1 MAEYEVILQVIF
13 NYAPVVLTMT
23 EPDDAVH
30 IEVNA
35 PPSIEI
41 NPESIPA
48 NQPIMLSG
56 GVQQI
61 SQQGMVDANPQN
73 VKFVMGPDGQ
83 IIAIEKPPFTWKH
96 FAIGGGIPFA
106 LYFIPL
112 LLLMILNPGYDYY
125 STEPVTLTLEE
136 GTTTYSGDFQTP
148 SGYEFEYCWFDNMND
163 DEGQFECQP
172 TSEDSAIIE
181 YRSYDNSIT
190 EEIGWWN
197 NSNGVI
203 MFDNGTDFGESITM
217 QFEYW
222 DSDSDFEIY
231 HVVEEII
238 GLTCCLG
245 LLLSIVMLIVGFS
258 TGKPGM
264 GYGGVLALVAAPVV
278 GITTLS
284 FLW

>member
-1 MAEYEVILQVIF
+1 
-13 NYAPVVLTMT
+13 MT

-30 IEVNA
+30 VEVNA

-41 NPESIPA
+41 NPGSMPV

-56 GVQQI
+56 GVQQL
-61 SQQGMVDANPQN
+61 SQQGMVDSNPQN

-83 IIAIEKPPFTWKH
+83 IIAIEKPLFTWKH

-112 LLLMILNPGYDYY
+112 LLLIITNPGHDYNIQ
-125 STEPVTLTLEE
+125 TVTLNLEE
-136 GTTTYSGDFQTP
+136 GTTTYSGDFEIP

-163 DEGQFECQP
+163 DGGQFECQP
-172 TSEDSAIIE
+172 TSGDSAIIE

-203 MFDNGTDFGESITM
+203 MIDNGTDFGESITM
-217 QFEYW
+217 QFEYREAG
-222 DSDSDFEIY
+222 STSEIY
-231 HVVEEII
+231 YVVEEIMAM
-238 GLTCCLG
+238 TCCLG
-245 LLLSIVMLIVGFS
+245 LLLSIIMLTVGFS
-258 TGKPGM
+258 SGKPGM
-264 GYGGVLALVAAPVV
+264 GYGGIVALVTAPVV
-278 GITTLS
+278 GIITIG

>member
-1 MAEYEVILQVIF
+1 
-13 NYAPVVLTMT
+13 MT
-23 EPDDAVH
+23 EPDDVVN

-61 SQQGMVDANPQN
+61 SQQGMVDTNPQN
-73 VKFVMGPDGQ
+73 FKFVMGPDGQ
-83 IIAIEKPPFTWKH
+83 MIAIEKPPFTWKH

-112 LLLMILNPGYDYY
+112 LLLMILSPGYDDY
-125 STEPVTLTLEE
+125 STKTVTLTLEE

-148 SGYEFEYCWFDNMND
+148 SGYEFEYCWFDNMD
-163 DEGQFECQP
+163 DVRGQFECQE
-172 TSEDSAIIE
+172 TSGNSAIIE
-181 YRSYDNSIT
+181 YRSYDGTHIT

-217 QFEYW
+217 QFEYR
-222 DSDSDFEIY
+222 DSDSDSDSEIY
-231 HVVEEII
+231 YIVEEIM

-245 LLLSIVMLIVGFS
+245 LFLSIVMLIIGFS
-258 TGKPGM
+258 SGKPGV
-264 GYGGVLALVAAPVV
+264 GYGGILALVAAPVV
-278 GITTLS
+278 GIITIG
-284 FLW
+284 FMW

>member
-1 MAEYEVILQVIF
+1 MAETGDEISV
-13 NYAPVVLTMT
+13 
-23 EPDDAVH
+23 
-30 IEVNA
+30 EVNA
-35 PPSIEI
+35 PPSIAI
-41 NPESIPA
+41 DVGGVVA
-48 NQPIMLSG
+48 VQPVTLSG
-56 GVQQI
+56 GI
-61 SQQGMVDANPQN
+61 NAGSQNLFQEAQPQN
-73 VKFVMGPDGQ
+73 VNFVMGPNGQ
-83 IIAIEKPPFTWKH
+83 LIAVLKPTFVWKH

-112 LLLMILNPGYDYY
+112 LLLMILNPGYDDYGIK
-125 STEPVTLTLEE
+125 TVTLNLEE
-136 GTTTYSGDFQTP
+136 GTTTYSGDFQIP

-163 DEGQFECQP
+163 DMGQFECQP
-172 TSEDSAIIE
+172 TSGDSAIIE
-181 YRSYDNSIT
+181 YRSYDGNYIT

-222 DSDSDFEIY
+222 DSDSDSEIY
-231 HVVEEII
+231 YIVEEIM

-245 LLLSIVMLIVGFS
+245 FLLSIVMLIVGFS

-264 GYGGVLALVAAPVV
+264 GYGGISALVAAPVV
-278 GITTLS
+278 GIITLG

>member
-1 MAEYEVILQVIF
+1 
-13 NYAPVVLTMT
+13 MT
-23 EPDDAVH
+23 EPDDVVN

-61 SQQGMVDANPQN
+61 SQQGMVDANPKN

-125 STEPVTLTLEE
+125 STKTVTLTLEE

-148 SGYEFEYCWFDNMND
+148 SGYEFEYCWFDNMNG

-172 TSEDSAIIE
+172 TSEDSAFFVR
-181 YRSYDNSIT
+181 YNNSIP

-231 HVVEEII
+231 YVVEEII